1 MLYFSE
7 GALTGQ
13 RDLSAEGEA
22 SRKGILGRKDSPVK
36 GERKDSERGRG
47 TALNRARRDRGGKDS
62 HGFREVIDRTAG
74 TLFLFSGGSRGQ
86 LPRGTFRFSRDKDKP
101 PGI

>member
-1 MLYFSE
+1 MSGAPQRAGSE
-7 GALTGQ
+7 PKT
-13 RDLSAEGEA
+13 LSTERVLVTSTQEA
-22 SRKGILGRKDSPVK
+22 G
-36 GERKDSERGRG
+36 GERRDS
-47 TALNRARRDRGGKDS
+47 RGGKDS